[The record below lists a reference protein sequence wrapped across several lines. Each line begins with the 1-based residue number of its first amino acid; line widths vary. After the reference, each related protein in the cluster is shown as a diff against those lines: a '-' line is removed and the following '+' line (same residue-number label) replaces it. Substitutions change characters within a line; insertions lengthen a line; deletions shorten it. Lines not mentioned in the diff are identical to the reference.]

1 MVRGFMAA
9 PTDAEALALEKKWLA
24 ELYQPDAPQLTVRAV
39 ITGMILGAV
48 MCLANLYIVLKT
60 GWSVG
65 VTITACIMAWSIFA
79 LVGKVVGPKGHMG
92 VLENNAMGSVAS
104 AAGYMTGGGNMAALP
119 ALIMLTGQR
128 PGTWTLIAWFACI
141 AALGVFAAIPIKRQL
156 INREQLVFP
165 SGTATAETLRAL
177 HSENDEGRRQAR
189 YLGMAGVAAA
199 LIAWCRD
206 AKVAWMPFHL
216 PAQFSLPVQYRGKP
230 LLDWTLGLEGSVL
243 MLGAGALMSWRTG
256 WSLLLGAVIT
266 FGIVAP
272 EMVEL
277 RVIDGVEFK
286 LMAKWTVWM
295 GAAVLVSSG
304 LTSFAFQWRSVLKSL
319 QSLAQLFAKKK
330 TADEDPLADIE
341 APPVWFPLGF
351 LIFGPPVV
359 FLAWWAFD
367 IPVWAGLIALPLSV
381 VMGVIAARVTGETD
395 ITPTKALGPVTQLTF
410 AGLLPGQ
417 LVPNIMSANITGGVG
432 LHAADLLTD
441 LKSGY
446 LLGARPRQQVIGQLF
461 GVMAGALVVV
471 PIFNLLVPNAEALG
485 GAEFPAPSAV
495 VWRNV
500 SEMLVKGLDALHP
513 TARVAAA
520 IGIVVGMLLAVLEVK
535 VPKHVKK
542 YVPSASGLGI
552 AMVLPAWNSIMMC
565 IGAGLAELLR
575 RQKGEKA
582 ADKMTMPIASGFVAG
597 ESLMGVFIKVMI
609 AFGFM
614 PK

>member
-1 MVRGFMAA
+1 
-9 PTDAEALALEKKWLA
+9 
-24 ELYQPDAPQLTVRAV
+24 
-39 ITGMILGAV
+39 
-48 MCLANLYIVLKT
+48 MC
-60 GWSVG
+60 
-65 VTITACIMAWSIFA
+65 
-79 LVGKVVGPKGHMG
+79 
-92 VLENNAMGSVAS
+92 
-104 AAGYMTGGGNMAALP
+104 
-119 ALIMLTGQR
+119 
-128 PGTWTLIAWFACI
+128 
-141 AALGVFAAIPIKRQL
+141 
-156 INREQLVFP
+156 
-165 SGTATAETLRAL
+165 
-177 HSENDEGRRQAR
+177 
-189 YLGMAGVAAA
+189 
-199 LIAWCRD
+199 
-206 AKVAWMPFHL
+206 
-216 PAQFSLPVQYRGKP
+216 
-230 LLDWTLGLEGSVL
+230 
-243 MLGAGALMSWRTG
+243 
-256 WSLLLGAVIT
+256 
-266 FGIVAP
+266 
-272 EMVEL
+272 
-277 RVIDGVEFK
+277 
-286 LMAKWTVWM
+286 
-295 GAAVLVSSG
+295 SSD
-304 LTSFAFQWRSVLKSL
+304 L
-319 QSLAQLFAKKK
+319 
-330 TADEDPLADIE
+330 
-341 APPVWFPLGF
+341 
-351 LIFGPPVV
+351 
-359 FLAWWAFD
+359 
-367 IPVWAGLIALPLSV
+367 
-381 VMGVIAARVTGETD
+381 
-395 ITPTKALGPVTQLTF
+395 ALGPVTQLTF

-446 LLGARPRQQVIGQLF
+446 LLGARPRQQVIGQFF

-575 RQKGEKA
+575 RRMGEKP

-614 PK
+614 SK